1 MLIDREILL
10 PHSISFVIGIMSFR
24 MVACPKG
31 MVLQQDELDGTVR
44 IYIRLYPT
52 VRLVMASAI
61 ATQQYGT
68 PSGQTLQSKLKDH
81 SNV

>member
-24 MVACPKG
+24 MVVCPKG

-61 ATQQYGT
+61 ATQQDET
-68 PSGQTLQSKLKDH
+68 SSGQKLQSKIEDH
-81 SNV
+81 LNA